1 MNYFDIAIV
10 IPLIW
15 GAYKGFRK
23 GFIIEVASFIA
34 LGLGIWGGVKFSAL
48 SAKYLSEVFD
58 ISEKVMPLISFSVTF
73 ILIVI
78 AVFLIARII
87 ERIIKIV
94 ALGFINKAAGA
105 IFGMLKFGLIISV
118 VINLVSTINAE
129 VEFIDSEM
137 KGSSLLYEPIS
148 KISTII
154 IPGIKEFN
162 LNAMVDSAIMKEA
175 SSRVEEASS

>member
-15 GAYKGFRK
+15 GGYKGFRK

-48 SAKYLSEVFD
+48 SAKYLSEVFE

-148 KISTII
+148 KISTVV
-154 IPGIKEFN
+154 IPGIKELNFN
-162 LNAMVDSAIMKEA
+162 TIVDNTIMKEA
-175 SSRVEEASS
+175 SSKVEEASS